1 MKNLLLITFLTFSFV
16 LEADYSTHK
25 DSQMLID
32 ELVNEYGFEEAYVI
46 EVLQNAK
53 RRDEMLKKVANP
65 AEKTKTWDDYKAIF
79 IKKKRIRDGKKFIEE
94 NINTLERAESE
105 FGFPKEIITAI
116 LGVETNF
123 GGNMGSFRVID
134 SLTTLGLS
142 LIHI

>member
-1 MKNLLLITFLTFSFV
+1 MKNLLFISALTFHFF

-79 IKKKRIRDGKKFIEE
+79 IKKKRIRDGKKF
-94 NINTLERAESE
+94 
-105 FGFPKEIITAI
+105 KK
-116 LGVETNF
+116 
-123 GGNMGSFRVID
+123 
-134 SLTTLGLS
+134 
-142 LIHI
+142 